1 MLFQKLK
8 VILDIIFPLL
18 KPVWDMFF
26 KKDPQKQQEE
36 QNYWNDPAIDEEKA
50 DSIERSPVKD
60 SINEALNTVYA
71 DEKKNPS
78 TPSILS
84 SPLKGLSRHVTSEY
98 GPRELPGQ
106 KPKMHI
112 GTDYGVEEGGKCVA
126 VEDVI
131 VLKVLDYDSK
141 YPVRFKKVK
150 VKGKSVWKNIA
161 PSDRAWTPYVNVKSL
176 RNPDLEFR
184 YKHVR
189 PGVKAGDII
198 KKGEVIGSCGNYG
211 YSMGSHLHHEVWVK
225 GNHVDPEKWYKSM
238 SKYFVK

>member
-26 KKDPQKQQEE
+26 KKDPEKQQEE
-36 QNYWNDPAIDEEKA
+36 QNYWNDPETEEKA

-60 SINEALNTVYA
+60 SINDALNTVYA

-84 SPLKGLSRHVTSEY
+84 SPLKGLERRVTSPY
-98 GPRELPGQ
+98 GNRHLPGQ
-106 KPKMHI
+106 KPKFHI
-112 GTDYGVEEGGKCVA
+112 GTDYGVSEGGKCVA

-131 VLKVLDYDSK
+131 ILKVLDYDSK
-141 YPVRFKKVK
+141 YPVRFKKV
-150 VKGKSVWKNIA
+150 GGVWKNIA
-161 PSDRAWTPYVNVKSL
+161 PEGRAWTPYVNVKSL

-189 PGVKAGDII
+189 PGVKAGDIV

-211 YSMGSHLHHEVWVK
+211 YSMGSHLHFEVWVK
-225 GNHVDPEKWYKSM
+225 GNHTDPQKWFANM
-238 SKYFVK
+238 AKYFTK